1 MSDGG
6 LPLKKK
12 KKKGKTEKGQKGTD
26 WDFVRGSEFLFA
38 YCLSMAEKKLKKH
51 DPICKLHEK
60 TRRREGETGGGKV

>member
-1 MSDGG
+1 M
-6 LPLKKK
+6 
-12 KKKGKTEKGQKGTD
+12 EKGQKGTD

>member
-6 LPLKKK
+6 LPLKK

-38 YCLSMAEKKLKKH
+38 YCLKYGRKKT
-51 DPICKLHEK
+51 EK
-60 TRRREGETGGGKV
+60 T